1 MAKLQCIVVTPEKTI
16 LDQPADFV
24 ALPLFDG
31 EIGLAP
37 GRSPMIGRL
46 GSGEM
51 RLLHKDRDETVRYYV
66 EGGFVEG
73 GFVEV
78 VDDVVSVLTN
88 RAVRAEDLVEEA
100 ARDRLD
106 AARERPARSP
116 ELMEI
121 RDRLVSQARAEL
133 RVAKHRE

>member
-1 MAKLQCIVVTPEKTI
+1 MAKLQCIVVTPERTI

-51 RLLHKDRDETVRYYV
+51 RLVRNDQGQTLRYYI
-66 EGGFVEG
+66 EG

-78 VDDVVSVLTN
+78 VENVVSVLTN
-88 RAVRAEDLVEEA
+88 RAVRAEDLVVEEA
-100 ARDRLD
+100 HEHL
-106 AARERPARSP
+106 AAALERPARSP

-121 RDRLVSQARAEL
+121 RDRLVNQARAEI
-133 RVAKHRE
+133 RVASRSDSH

>member
-46 GSGEM
+46 GAGEM
-51 RLLHKDRDETVRYYV
+51 RILHKDKGQTARYYV
-66 EGGFVEG
+66 EGGFVE
-73 GFVEV
+73 V
-78 VDDVVSVLTN
+78 VDNVVSVLTN
-88 RAVRAEDLVEEA
+88 RAVRAEDLVEEV
-100 ARDRLD
+100 ARDHLA

-133 RVAKHRE
+133 RVATRPD

>member
-1 MAKLQCIVVTPEKTI
+1 MAKLQCIVVTPERTI

-51 RLLHKDRDETVRYYV
+51 RLVRDDQGQTLRYYI
-66 EGGFVEG
+66 EG

-78 VDDVVSVLTN
+78 VENVVSVLTN
-88 RAVRAEDLVEEA
+88 RAVRAEKLVVEEA
-100 ARDRLD
+100 QERL
-106 AARERPARSP
+106 AAALERPARSP
-116 ELMEI
+116 ELMDI
-121 RDRLVSQARAEL
+121 RDRLVNQARAEI
-133 RVAKHRE
+133 RVASRADSH

>member
-46 GSGEM
+46 GAGELRILQKESG
-51 RLLHKDRDETVRYYV
+51 DSVRYYI
-66 EGGFVEG
+66 EG

-78 VDDVVSVLTN
+78 VDNVVSVLTN
-88 RAVRAEDLVEEA
+88 RAVRAEDLVEEDA
-100 ARDRLD
+100 QNRLA
-106 AARERPARSP
+106 AARERPAHSP
-116 ELMEI
+116 ELMAI
-121 RDRLVSQARAEL
+121 RDRLVDQARAEV
-133 RVAKHRE
+133 RVARR

>member
-1 MAKLQCIVVTPEKTI
+1 MARLHCIVVTPEKTM
-16 LDQPADFV
+16 LDQSADFV

-46 GSGEM
+46 GAGEM
-51 RLLHKDRDETVRYYV
+51 RILHKDKGQTVRYYV
-66 EGGFVEG
+66 EGGFVE
-73 GFVEV
+73 V
-78 VDDVVSVLTN
+78 VDNVVSVLTN
-88 RAVRAEDLVEEA
+88 RAVRAEDLVEEV
-100 ARDRLD
+100 ARDRLA

-133 RVAKHRE
+133 WVARRREGF

>member
-46 GSGEM
+46 GAGEM
-51 RLLHKDRDETVRYYV
+51 RILHKDKGQTVRYYV
-66 EGGFVEG
+66 EGGFVE
-73 GFVEV
+73 V
-78 VDDVVSVLTN
+78 VDNVVSVLTN
-88 RAVRAEDLVEEA
+88 RAVRAEDLVEEV
-100 ARDRLD
+100 ARDRLA

-133 RVAKHRE
+133 WVARRREGF

>member
-1 MAKLQCIVVTPEKTI
+1 MAKLQCIVVTPEQTI
-16 LDQPADFV
+16 LDQPADFI

-46 GSGEM
+46 GAGEM
-51 RLLHKDRDETVRYYV
+51 RILHKDNDETLRYYV
-66 EGGFVEG
+66 EGGFVE
-73 GFVEV
+73 VI
-78 VDDVVSVLTN
+78 DNVVSVLTN
-88 RAVRAEDLVEEA
+88 RAVRAENLVEEV
-100 ARDRLD
+100 ARDRLA
-106 AARERPARSP
+106 AARERPAHSP

-133 RVAKHRE
+133 RVATRPD

>member
-46 GSGEM
+46 GAGEM
-51 RLLHKDRDETVRYYV
+51 RILHKDQDETARYYI
-66 EGGFVEG
+66 EG

-78 VDDVVSVLTN
+78 IDNVVSVLTN
-88 RAVRAEDLVEEA
+88 RALRAEDLVEEE
-100 ARDRLD
+100 ARGRLD
-106 AARERPARSP
+106 AARQRPANSP

-133 RVAKHRE
+133 RVASRS

>member
-1 MAKLQCIVVTPEKTI
+1 MGKLQCIVVTPEKTI
-16 LDQPADFV
+16 LDQSADFV

-46 GSGEM
+46 GAGEM
-51 RLLHKDRDETVRYYV
+51 RIVRKDHDQAVRYYI
-66 EGGFVEG
+66 EG

-88 RAVRAEDLVEEA
+88 RAVRAEDLVEEVA
-100 ARDRLD
+100 QDHLA
-106 AARERPARSP
+106 AARERSAHSP

-133 RVAKHRE
+133 RVARRLE

>member
-46 GSGEM
+46 GAGEM
-51 RLLHKDRDETVRYYV
+51 RILRKDKDQTLRYYV
-66 EGGFVEG
+66 EGGFVE
-73 GFVEV
+73 V
-78 VDDVVSVLTN
+78 VDNVVSVLTN
-88 RAVRAEDLVEEA
+88 RAVRAEDLVEEVA
-100 ARDRLD
+100 QDHLA

-121 RDRLVSQARAEL
+121 RERLVTQARAEL
-133 RVAKHRE
+133 RVARRSG

>member
-1 MAKLQCIVVTPEKTI
+1 MGKLQCIVVTPEKTI

-46 GSGEM
+46 GAGEM
-51 RLLHKDRDETVRYYV
+51 RILRKDDHETVRYYI
-66 EGGFVEG
+66 EGGFVEII
-73 GFVEV
+73 
-78 VDDVVSVLTN
+78 DDVISVLTN
-88 RAVRAEDLVEEA
+88 RAVRAEDLVEEVA
-100 ARDRLD
+100 QNHLA

-133 RVAKHRE
+133 RVAKRSG

>member
-1 MAKLQCIVVTPEKTI
+1 MAKLQCIVVSPEKTI

-46 GSGEM
+46 GAGEM
-51 RLLHKDRDETVRYYV
+51 RILRKDKDQTLRYYV
-66 EGGFVEG
+66 EGGFVE
-73 GFVEV
+73 V
-78 VDDVVSVLTN
+78 VDNVVSVLTN
-88 RAVRAEDLVEEA
+88 RAVRAEDLVEEVA
-100 ARDRLD
+100 QDHLA

-121 RDRLVSQARAEL
+121 RERLVTQARAEL
-133 RVAKHRE
+133 RVARRSG